1 LAFEAA
7 ECFTAALALRLLALQ
22 VGPRRSLDATL
33 RHGDAVESA
42 VQLPVA
48 SAVEAVTA
56 LLARARLERSDA
68 GRASEPGVVCE
79 ALDRADLASAAWPR

>member
-7 ECFTAALALRLLALQ
+7 ECFTAALALALLALQ
-22 VGPRRSLDATL
+22 VGAGRCVDTALRDADPVQ
-33 RHGDAVESA
+33 GA

-48 SAVEAVTA
+48 ATVEPVSA
-56 LLARARLERSDA
+56 LLPRAGLERSDA
-68 GRASEPGVVCE
+68 GRASEPGVASK